1 MKKFA
6 FIVFSLLALAVLAS
20 PSYAVMLMKPQIA
33 PKPTPRIPGS
43 ITSPSADGDKKCD
56 PATADWVD
64 VPGSCF
70 DRGTEIICR
79 IQNTCSGEQRAV
91 VIQKGNLPGKPYG
104 GIAR

>member
-1 MKKFA
+1 MKKFT
-6 FIVFSLLALAVLAS
+6 FIVFSLFVLAVLAP
-20 PSYAVMLMKPQIA
+20 PSYAVMGVKPQIA

-43 ITSPSADGDKKCD
+43 TGSISADGGKNCN
-56 PATADWVD
+56 PETADWVD
-64 VPGSCF
+64 VPNSCF

-91 VIQKGNLPGKPYG
+91 VIQKGNLPGKPYS